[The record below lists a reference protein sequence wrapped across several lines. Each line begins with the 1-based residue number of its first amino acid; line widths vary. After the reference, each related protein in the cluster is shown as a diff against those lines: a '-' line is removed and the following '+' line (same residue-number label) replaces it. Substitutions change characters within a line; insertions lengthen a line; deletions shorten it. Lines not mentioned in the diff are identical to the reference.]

1 MKSIKNNFI
10 ANFAGLVV
18 FAVLFGGTI
27 DLRAEKFAEVD
38 SIEYVSGYLAR
49 LLINE
54 NPFPGERGYTSL
66 EESKVGMVQILW
78 VLHSRIHHIP
88 PGYRQEHI
96 ANIKSD
102 NIIDVITAQGQCD
115 GFSRD
120 QKGNAVVVRR
130 VEERLGYLLA
140 IANKGSKPG
149 KFSELINYGQGLA
162 SAYVEGGINQADRF
176 AGLEIIQKIMVT
188 GRAYSWMTDKDYD
201 NPGGN
206 FVSIPDS
213 LDGSIGG
220 NRFFTLKRA
229 TSTTQARNPNIDP
242 PRRTKQ

>member
-1 MKSIKNNFI
+1 MKKTENK
-10 ANFAGLVV
+10 FAAILTGLIL
-18 FAVLFGGTI
+18 FAILCAGAS
-27 DLRAEKFAEVD
+27 DAKAENWAEVD

-54 NPFPGERGYTSL
+54 NPFPGENGYKSV
-66 EESKVGMVQILW
+66 EDSKTGMVQILW

-88 PGYRQEHI
+88 PGYRQEHV

-102 NIIDVITAQGQCD
+102 DIIDVITAQGQCD

-120 QKGNAVVVRR
+120 GKGNAVVVRR
-130 VEERLGYLLA
+130 VEERIKYLLMV
-140 IANKGSKPG
+140 ANKGSKPG
-149 KFSELINYGQGLA
+149 KFAELINYGQGLA
-162 SAYVEGGINQADRF
+162 RSYVEGGINKADRF

-188 GRAYSWMTDKDYD
+188 GRAYSWMTDKDYY
-201 NPGGN
+201 NPGGA

-220 NRFFTLKRA
+220 NRFYTLKRKV
-229 TSTTQARNPNIDP
+229 PD
-242 PRRTKQ
+242 K

>member
-1 MKSIKNNFI
+1 MKKTENKFTAILTGFI
-10 ANFAGLVV
+10 LFAILCAG
-18 FAVLFGGTI
+18 AS
-27 DLRAEKFAEVD
+27 DAQAENCAEVD

-54 NPFPGERGYTSL
+54 NPFPGENGYKSV
-66 EESKVGMVQILW
+66 EDSKTGMVQILW

-88 PGYRQEHI
+88 PGYRQEHV

-102 NIIDVITAQGQCD
+102 DIIDVITAQGQCD

-120 QKGNAVVVRR
+120 EKGNAVVVRR
-130 VEERLGYLLA
+130 VEERVKYLLMV
-140 IANKGSKPG
+140 ANKGSKPG
-149 KFSELINYGQGLA
+149 KFAELINFGQGLA
-162 SAYVEGGINQADRF
+162 RSYVEGGINKADRF

-188 GRAYSWMTDKDYD
+188 GRAYSWMTDKDYY

-220 NRFFTLKRA
+220 NRFFTLKRKV
-229 TSTTQARNPNIDP
+229 QN
-242 PRRTKQ
+242 K

>member
-1 MKSIKNNFI
+1 MKKIKNKITVILARFI
-10 ANFAGLVV
+10 LIS
-18 FAVLFGGTI
+18 FAVFCGGI
-27 DLRAEKFAEVD
+27 SEVQAKNFAEVD

-54 NPFPGERGYTSL
+54 NPFPGERGYKSVQDT
-66 EESKVGMVQILW
+66 KIAMVQILW
-78 VLHSRIHHIP
+78 VLHSRIYNIP

-102 NIIDVITAQGQCD
+102 NIVDVITAQGQCD

-120 QKGNAVVVRR
+120 GSGKAVVARR
-130 VEERLGYLLA
+130 VEERLKYLL
-140 IANKGSKPG
+140 ILANKGSKPG

-162 SAYVEGGINQADRF
+162 RAYVVGGINEADRF
-176 AGLEIIQKIMVT
+176 AGIEIIQRIKVT
-188 GRAYSWMTDKDYD
+188 GHAFSWMTDMDYY

-213 LDGSIGG
+213 LSGSLGG
-220 NRFFTLKRA
+220 NRFFTLKRKV
-229 TSTTQARNPNIDP
+229 PD
-242 PRRTKQ
+242 K